1 MTDAM
6 TDLARGRRARLDEL
20 GRNFL
25 EHFTQAAGFAP
36 LDPEPAIPHHDRTIL
51 FTNSAVVPFK
61 PFLLGESALPAPG
74 VAVRQPCV
82 RAHNLDDVFEEGFA
96 TEFVLQF
103 EMLGVLAPATRARA
117 LVAAVAGYLTA
128 TLGLDGPSVAFKAA
142 HDDTDLCTAWEAGW
156 TGPVLL
162 DTEERDYYRWG
173 FGHPRLGGRGATL
186 AVRQADGR
194 FRDLGNLIAFERDG
208 EVAGYGFGIGLE
220 TLAACLDGSP
230 WVLDCTPA
238 GAVVG
243 ARSTDEAKLADL
255 LGLLVRLYA
264 AGVRTSSRAQGH
276 VLRRAVSATA
286 RLAAG
291 LGLDQARLLHRLA
304 VVAAA
309 DAPGRDVLGPAGPD
323 LERCR
328 PREGSRHVHDLSFW
342 CADGTDP
349 DALSATAAQVA
360 LPGVHRISASVK
372 DVWHGERTSVTL
384 AVALDLPPSADKPEA
399 KQALRALA
407 ARLGE
412 RCGTELRGE
421 IR

>member
-1 MTDAM
+1 MTDVM
-6 TDLARGRRARLDEL
+6 TDLAHGRRERLDRL
-20 GRNFL
+20 GREFL
-25 EHFTQAAGFAP
+25 DHFTQAAGFAA
-36 LDPEPAIPHHDRTIL
+36 LDPEPAIPHRDRTIL

-61 PFLLGESALPAPG
+61 PFLLGEPALPASG

-82 RAHNLDDVFEEGFA
+82 RVHNLDEVFEEGFA
-96 TEFVLQF
+96 SEFVLQF
-103 EMLGVLAPATRARA
+103 EMLGVLAPSTRAGTLA
-117 LVAAVAGYLTA
+117 AAVAGYVSGV
-128 TLGLDGPSVAFKAA
+128 LGLDGQSVAFKAA
-142 HDDTDLCTAWEAGW
+142 HDDTDLRSAWEACW
-156 TGPVLL
+156 SGPVLL

-173 FGHPRLGGRGATL
+173 FGHPRLSGRGATF
-186 AVRQADGR
+186 AVRQADGD

-208 EVAGYGFGIGLE
+208 KVAGYGFGIGLE
-220 TLAACLDGSP
+220 TLAACLDRSE

-243 ARSTDEAKLADL
+243 SRTPDEAKLADL

-309 DAPGRDVLGPAGPD
+309 DAPGQDVLGAAGPD
-323 LERCR
+323 LARYR

-349 DALSATAAQVA
+349 DTLCATAAQAA

-384 AVALDLPPSADKPEA
+384 AVTLDLPPSAHKPEA